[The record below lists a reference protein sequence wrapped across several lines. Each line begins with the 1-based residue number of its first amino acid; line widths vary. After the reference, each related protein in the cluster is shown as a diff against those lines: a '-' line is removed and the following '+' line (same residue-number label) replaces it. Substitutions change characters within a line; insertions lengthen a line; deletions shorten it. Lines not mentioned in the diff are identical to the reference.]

1 MAAMQINRARRSV
14 SLDPCDPGFY
24 DNPYPAYHAIRA
36 ETPVFNW
43 EEYGFWCFARHEHVN
58 ALLRDR
64 RFGRQ
69 ILHVATR
76 EELRWSEIPLHLKPF
91 YDFEQHSLLELEP
104 PVHSRLRA
112 LVNRSFLSRQLER
125 LRPAITSLSNDLI
138 GRIEAR
144 HEVDLLTEFA
154 TPIPVT
160 VICDLLGVPSDL
172 GPQLLSWSH
181 DMVAM
186 YQARRDRAVED
197 RAVKAT
203 VAFSD
208 FMRSYINK
216 RRKAPRDDLLSE
228 LIRAEEQGQKLSEDE
243 LVTTA
248 ILLLNAGHEATVHAI
263 GNGIKTLLE
272 RNIRTGIDER
282 HIEELLRHDAPLH
295 LFTRYALEDLEFGG
309 LKLRK
314 GEHVGLLLG
323 AANRDPQRFPD
334 PDRFLPERDPN
345 PHVSFG
351 AGIHFC
357 IGAPLARLE
366 MQVALPLLFRRL
378 PRLQLAETPQYRNA
392 YHFHGL
398 QRLRV
403 TLQGVVSGSSAD
415 VSSPACG
422 DR

>member
-24 DNPYPAYHAIRA
+24 NNPYPAYHAIRA
-36 ETPVFNW
+36 EMPVFKW
-43 EEYGFWCFARHEHVN
+43 DEYGFWCFTRHEDVN

-76 EELRWSEIPLHLKPF
+76 EELGWPEIPAHLKSF
-91 YDFEQHSLLELEP
+91 YDFEQYSLLELEP
-104 PVHSRLRA
+104 PVHTRLRA
-112 LVNRSFLSRQLER
+112 LVNRSFLARQVER
-125 LRPAITSLSNDLI
+125 LRPAITSLSNELI
-138 GRIEAR
+138 DRIEAS
-144 HEVDLLTEFA
+144 HEADLLTAFA
-154 TPIPVT
+154 TPIPVAI
-160 VICDLLGVPSDL
+160 ICDLLGVPKDM
-172 GPQLLSWSH
+172 GPQLLAWSH

-186 YQARRDRAVED
+186 YQARRDRAAENQ
-197 RAVKAT
+197 AATAT
-203 VAFSD
+203 VEFSD
-208 FMRSYINK
+208 FMRSYIK
-216 RRKAPRDDLLSE
+216 ARRKEPRDDLLSE

-272 RNIRTGIDER
+272 ANIRTGIGEG
-282 HIEELLRHDAPLH
+282 HIEELLRYDAPLH
-295 LFTRYALEDLEFGG
+295 LFTRYALQDLEFGG
-309 LKLRK
+309 VKLRK
-314 GEHVGLLLG
+314 GEQVGLMLG

-334 PDRFLPERDPN
+334 PDRFAPDRDPN

-366 MQVALPLLFRRL
+366 MQVALPLLFGRL
-378 PRLQLAETPQYRNA
+378 PRLQLAEPPRYRNT

-398 QRLRV
+398 ESLRV
-403 TLQGVVSGSSAD
+403 TL
-415 VSSPACG
+415 
-422 DR
+422 